1 MDVEESRQNT
11 ITILVKTPSQAVEDQ
26 TVEGVHLNWT
36 VKDLK
41 THLSVVYPIKLAESD
56 QRLIYAGKL
65 LPDYFHIRELF
76 GQTDTIPT
84 LHLVFSAKMQPKA
97 HLGARQKVKEPAQ
110 QHPLIPS
117 PTPPPAS
124 ANITADLRQ
133 RRQASS
139 TSAATSMNTHT
150 PPSLPGVRALPDTL
164 PGTPQMTQPAFPGYS
179 LYSPQQLMWLQ
190 HVYARQYYM
199 QYQAAMAAAGAGPSI
214 APATVGHHPPVPAHQ
229 VPVPA
234 PMANQNPIDNLQPAN
249 PNPAQDGAFI
259 DAGVANQNMRMNA
272 QGGPVVEDEEDME
285 RDWLDWLYS
294 AARLG
299 VLLMIVYFNSNL
311 SRFLLV
317 MGTLFL
323 MYLHTTGRL
332 PFRWREQ
339 IQGPN
344 HLHPPEVQHNEEN
357 ENIIPNPVAELA
369 EGQRDLSA
377 DAEESVER
385 EPATAVLVP
394 PYRVSVMWTA
404 WVFFKTFFSS
414 LIPEVPQDMAN

>member
-1 MDVEESRQNT
+1 MDVEDSQPKT
-11 ITILVKTPSQAVEDQ
+11 ITILLKTPSQAVEDQ

-41 THLSVVYPIKLAESD
+41 THLSAVYPTKLAESD
-56 QRLIYAGKL
+56 QRLIYGGKL
-65 LPDYFHIRELF
+65 LPDHLHIRELF
-76 GQTDTIPT
+76 AQTDPIPT
-84 LHLVFSAKMQPKA
+84 LHLVFAAKMQPKA
-97 HLGARQKVKEPAQ
+97 HLGARPKVKEPAQ
-110 QHPLIPS
+110 QHPSSPR

-124 ANITADLRQ
+124 ASSTAELRQ

-139 TSAATSMNTHT
+139 TATPVNTHAPS
-150 PPSLPGVRALPDTL
+150 PPPGVPAGPDANV

-199 QYQAAMAAAGAGPSI
+199 QYQAAMAAAGTGPSI
-214 APATVGHHPPVPAHQ
+214 VPPTVVHHPPVPAHQ

-234 PMANQNPIDNLQPAN
+234 PIANQNPIDNLQPAN

-323 MYLHTTGRL
+323 MYLHTAGWF
-332 PFRWREQ
+332 PFRRREQ

-344 HLHPPEVQHNEEN
+344 HLQPPEVQHNEEN
-357 ENIIPNPVAELA
+357 ENRIPNPVAELA
-369 EGQRDLSA
+369 EGQRELSA
-377 DAEESVER
+377 DAEGSDER
-385 EPATAVLVP
+385 EPVTALLVP
-394 PYRVSVMWTA
+394 PHRVSVMWTA